1 MTISAS
7 TKFRAIGSASVL
19 ALTVGLSSAAFAQ
32 SAPPPLGSP
41 PTPTAP
47 SIPGNAQECAI
58 TSGVVVCAPG
68 ADADGFFDVSGNPL
82 GLDVQDGAVVQ
93 DSIIITGAVNGNVDG
108 AIVTTGQVSSGLL
121 IGENSDVTVNGFIQT
136 SGNLALGI
144 ETEDNS
150 AVTINGTVYTT
161 GQNAAGIGLSTGS
174 DLTNNGLIQTDGAG
188 SVAVLAFGDTVTVT
202 NSATGTIVTGQALSH
217 AISGSDGLS
226 VDNAGL
232 IQTFGSQASAV
243 TAGAGSSL
251 NNSGNII
258 ALGNNLTAVSLGDN
272 ATVTNS
278 SLIATTGRT
287 AVGVSV
293 GASSTVTNSDTI
305 STEGDDFS
313 DAVVVGAGSTVNNS
327 GTIATDGAESFAV
340 FGAGDGVSV
349 NNNAGGSILANGEGS
364 FAVSLLNGGTVNN
377 DGSIETAS
385 DFSFAVDALDDAVV
399 VNNGSITTAGASSV
413 GVSIGDNSSLSGTGS
428 ITTSGDD
435 SIAVIAQDNSVIDFG
450 AGSSVTTSGV
460 NAGGVVVLGNGSV
473 TNAGDIATTGDGA
486 QGVTVTGDATVNN
499 AGSVSAALA
508 RGFDIGGV
516 ADFTNSGSITSGN
529 DDAVRFAGGATATNS
544 GSISGVTG
552 ITGEGDAQTVVNSG
566 SIEGTG
572 GTAVALGD
580 GADSF
585 EQAAGGSVTGDVDLG
600 LGDDTFVLSG
610 TSSSI
615 AGTILG
621 GDGSDTA
628 VLAGT
633 LDSDNLSGFETTSLN
648 GAIISGDRTLEG
660 DVVVDGVVTLGLGED
675 TLTST
680 GAMTLE
686 NTGEVVIETPL
697 DAALLGQTVL
707 VLQEGTTFTDNG
719 ATITILDDD
728 LLIDYTPVF
737 GSLSVQVSAADPLVN
752 SADANV
758 VAFGAAL
765 SGAVT
770 NGSLGQA
777 NFDLLNNLPDAAAL
791 ENAALDALPSLSEGA
806 GREIFESSNAA
817 SQALSR
823 HLSGEGTGVWGE
835 FTIRGA
841 EQDAVSA
848 SAGGYE
854 SEQMIFT
861 IGSDFAVGE
870 TARIGL
876 LASYADIE
884 NDDLS
889 GGVERG
895 QTDIESMKFGVYGG
909 VTFMERGFLNG
920 EIAYLTGEVETGRNG
935 ALGPI
940 NSAFDFDGWAYS
952 ATLGYDL
959 LGNDLVS
966 VTPSV
971 GINGAKI
978 SFDDATETGGFGFA
992 VLRDD
997 AEFTELRG
1005 GIEIAGQFGDSVRA
1019 FVSGTGIHD
1028 FGDDARNFNL
1038 TSAELGNLTVALPAR
1053 EENRFELAAGATIDV
1068 SPNFSIGLGYLGDF
1082 ADGYDGHA
1090 GRATMRLAF

>member
-19 ALTVGLSSAAFAQ
+19 ALTVGLSGAAFAQ
-32 SAPPPLGSP
+32 SAPPPVGSP

-47 SIPGNAQECAI
+47 SVPANAEECAI
-58 TSGVVVCAPG
+58 TAGVVVCAPG
-68 ADADGFFDVSGNPL
+68 TDADGFFDVSGNPL

-93 DSIIITGAVNGNVDG
+93 DSIIITGAVDGTVAG
-108 AIVTTGQVSSGLL
+108 AIVTTGQFGSGLL
-121 IGENSDVTVNGFIQT
+121 IGENSNVTVDGFIQT
-136 SGNLALGI
+136 SGSLALGI
-144 ETEDNS
+144 ETEDNT
-150 AVTINGTVYTT
+150 AVTVNGIVYTT
-161 GQNAAGIGLSTGS
+161 GQNADAIGLSTGS
-174 DLTNNGLIQTDGAG
+174 SVTNNGLIQTDGAG
-188 SVAVLAFGDTVTVT
+188 SSAILAFGDTATVT
-202 NSATGTIVTGQALSH
+202 NSVTGSIITSNGGSH
-217 AISGSDGLS
+217 GVEGVNAVT

-232 IQTFGSQASAV
+232 IQTFGDQASAV
-243 TAGAGSSL
+243 TAGAGSSVT
-251 NNSGNII
+251 NSGNIVTLGDNLTAI
-258 ALGNNLTAVSLGDN
+258 ALGDN
-272 ATVTNS
+272 SSVNNS

-305 STEGDDFS
+305 STEGNDFS
-313 DAVVVGAGSTVNNS
+313 DAVVLGTGSTLNNS
-327 GTIATDGAESFAV
+327 GAVATDGEQSFAV
-340 FGAGDGVSV
+340 FGAGDNVTV
-349 NNNAGGSILANGEGS
+349 NNNAGGSLIANGEGS
-364 FAVSLLNGGTVNN
+364 FAISLLNGGTVNN
-377 DGSIETAS
+377 DGSVSTSS
-385 DFSFAVDALDDAVV
+385 DFSFAVDALDDATV
-399 VNNGSITTAGASSV
+399 VNNGSISTAGASSV
-413 GVSIGDNSSLSGTGS
+413 GVNMGDNSSLSGTGS
-428 ITTSGDD
+428 ITTVGDD

-450 AGSSVTTSGV
+450 AGSAVTTSGV

-473 TNAGDIATTGDGA
+473 TNAGDIATSGDGA

-499 AGSVSAALA
+499 SGSVSADLA
-508 RGFDIGGV
+508 RGFDIGGA
-516 ADFTNSGSITSGN
+516 ADFTNSGSVTSGN
-529 DDAVRFAGGATATNS
+529 SDGVRFAGSATASNS

-552 ITGEGDAQTVVNSG
+552 IAGEGDAQTVVNSG
-566 SIEGTG
+566 SITGTG

-585 EQAAGGSVTGDVDLG
+585 EQAAGGSTSGDVDLG

-615 AGTILG
+615 AGSIFG
-621 GDGSDTA
+621 GDGTDTA
-628 VLAGT
+628 LLGGT
-633 LDSDNLSGFETTSLN
+633 LDSDNLSGFENTSIN
-648 GAIISGDRTLEG
+648 GARISGDRTLQG
-660 DVVVDGVVTLGLGED
+660 DVVVDGQVTLGLGVD

-737 GSLSVQVSAADPLVN
+737 GSLSVQVSAADPLVT
-752 SADANV
+752 SADPNV
-758 VAFGAAL
+758 VTFGSAL

-770 NGSLGQA
+770 AGTISTA
-777 NFDLLNNLPDAAAL
+777 NFDLLNDLPDAAAL
-791 ENAALDALPSLSEGA
+791 EGAALDALPSLSEGA

-817 SQALSR
+817 SQALTR

-835 FTIRGA
+835 ITVRGA
-841 EQDAVSA
+841 EQDAVSP

-854 SEQMIFT
+854 SEQKIFT
-861 IGSDFAVGE
+861 IGGDFAVGE

-889 GGVERG
+889 GGIERG
-895 QTDIESMKFGVYGG
+895 ETEIESMKFGVYGG

-920 EIAYLTGEVETGRNG
+920 EVAYLTGEVETGRNG
-935 ALGPI
+935 VLGPI

-952 ATLGYDL
+952 ATAGYDL
-959 LGNDLVS
+959 LGGDQTS
-966 VTPSV
+966 VTPFV

-978 SFDDATETGGFGFA
+978 SFDNATETGGFGFG
-992 VLRDD
+992 VVRDD

-1005 GIEIAGQFGDSVRA
+1005 GIELAGQFGMVRA

-1028 FGDDARNFNL
+1028 LGDDARNFNL
-1038 TSAELGNLTVALPAR
+1038 TSAELGNFTVALPTR
-1053 EENRFELAAGATIDV
+1053 EDNRFELAAGATVDV